1 MNTIS
6 DNSDPFMLDAEYQED
21 PSQQGLVLG
30 GQDAQWPGS
39 TYLCIYI
46 IHIYIYREGGR
57 EGGRERER
65 ERERESETSIH
76 PSIHPCIHPS
86 MHACMHAYIHACIQF
101 CICSVCMQTYILC
114 TKKYDACVH
123 MYMYVV

>member
-46 IHIYIYREGGR
+46 IHIYIYIGREGGR
-57 EGGRERER
+57 EGGRER

-76 PSIHPCIHPS
+76 PSIHPSMHPS
-86 MHACMHAYIHACIQF
+86 IHACMHACIHTCMHSVLYLQCVYANIYI
-101 CICSVCMQTYILC
+101 VY
-114 TKKYDACVH
+114 KKV
-123 MYMYVV
+123 